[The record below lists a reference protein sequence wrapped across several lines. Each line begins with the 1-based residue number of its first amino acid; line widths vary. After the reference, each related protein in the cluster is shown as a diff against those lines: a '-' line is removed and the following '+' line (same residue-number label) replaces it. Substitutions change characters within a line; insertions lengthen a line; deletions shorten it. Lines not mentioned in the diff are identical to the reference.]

1 MPKNEFKAFAIGK
14 NANVLTQAEFDELIA
29 VINGFQSGIARS
41 EQLNKVWRQSSV
53 ISHVVA
59 EFMAEN
65 SGDDILDDG
74 NLDKLKVSLVTALF
88 NNAKAQLD
96 ERYLNIIKNL
106 SDLSNKAEAR
116 RNLDIYSRGEVN
128 ETFLQ
133 KEQNGADI
141 PDKPRFVDNLDLRET
156 VNLAVGALQK
166 NQNGADIPDP
176 ALFVKNLRLGK
187 FQQAADATRIFSPND
202 DTYLRID
209 NTGWYF
215 ANKNTGKIPASIDAG
230 GTGATTAEEAIKK
243 LGIDVLLSDKQKLSQ
258 NLTAL
263 SALVAS
269 ANKLPYFT
277 SNKAAGLVDLTQVG
291 KNLLSSE
298 SLTALIS
305 YLGFSGDA
313 NHIKFPTGHI
323 IQWGT
328 WTIPSNNAS
337 VVITLPHAYS
347 EGNYWSGAIFN
358 SAQGASPDNVYVPS
372 AVLTSIR
379 ITHYGDSAASGAKAL
394 WLSIGK

>member
-74 NLDKLKVSLVTALF
+74 NLDKLKVSLVSALF

-166 NQNGADIPDP
+166 NQNGADI
-176 ALFVKNLRLGK
+176 
-187 FQQAADATRIFSPND
+187 
-202 DTYLRID
+202 
-209 NTGWYF
+209 
-215 ANKNTGKIPASIDAG
+215 
-230 GTGATTAEEAIKK
+230 
-243 LGIDVLLSDKQKLSQ
+243 
-258 NLTAL
+258 
-263 SALVAS
+263 
-269 ANKLPYFT
+269 
-277 SNKAAGLVDLTQVG
+277 SNKSLFAHNINVFTQTESDARYLKTADNLPVGIPLPWPLATPPAGWIICNGQAFDKAHCPQLALAYPNGVLPDLRGEFIRGWDDGRGVDS
-291 KNLLSSE
+291 KRLLMS
-298 SLTALIS
+298 AQ
-305 YLGFSGDA
+305 GDA
-313 NHIKFPTGHI
+313 IRNITG
-323 IQWGT
+323 
-328 WTIPSNNAS
+328 TIPSAAPYGFEQDAAGALYGMNGFAHGGSSLAQQSAGYGIGFNAS
-337 VVITLPHAYS
+337 LVVPTAAENRPRNIAF
-347 EGNYWSGAIFN
+347 NYI
-358 SAQGASPDNVYVPS
+358 V
-372 AVLTSIR
+372 R
-379 ITHYGDSAASGAKAL
+379 AA
-394 WLSIGK
+394 